1 MNNTLTL
8 SLEKEETTR
17 FLVWAKTPKAI
28 ELVWTGNSGVLAV
41 YQLIKAKA
49 EYKKLVKLEWV

>member
-1 MNNTLTL
+1 MVNTQTFNI
-8 SLEKEETTR
+8 EAEQDPN

-49 EYKKLVKLEWV
+49 KYKKLVKLEWI